1 VCLLIEEEEECLY
14 LFPFSLKKK
23 KRKNSSFLF
32 TDRFVERWGEKE
44 RLGVGEKKKDIERYC
59 VRSIPDPSVFYF
71 VPFSFFFF
79 VLPIIIWPMM
89 WCHSQTQLVPTVNE
103 IWVSITVLYIIYY
116 VVWYIL
122 CTPVMDEKKRI
133 YFFFISFVQFLNT
146 GE

>member
-1 VCLLIEEEEECLY
+1 
-14 LFPFSLKKK
+14 
-23 KRKNSSFLF
+23 
-32 TDRFVERWGEKE
+32 
-44 RLGVGEKKKDIERYC
+44 
-59 VRSIPDPSVFYF
+59 
-71 VPFSFFFF
+71 
-79 VLPIIIWPMM
+79 MM